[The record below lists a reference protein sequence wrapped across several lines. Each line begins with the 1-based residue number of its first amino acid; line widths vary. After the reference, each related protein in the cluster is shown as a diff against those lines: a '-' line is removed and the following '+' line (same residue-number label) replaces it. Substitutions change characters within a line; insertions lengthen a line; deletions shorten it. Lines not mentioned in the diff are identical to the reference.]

1 MRQSDILLG
10 NNLERKLFLQLLN
23 VYSRLKPVYWDQSR
37 VFGLQW
43 ELLWQL
49 WTYVN
54 LNSLDNLITLEINL
68 IIACPIPTV
77 LTFIVTNLIITW
89 LGPSGSGSIINPCTD
104 MQFRTMIL
112 RCSIFRWGTRLF
124 SRSTIPLH
132 TASWLHCLGPDQI
145 VISWCAEM
153 RPRYNYGDFATYS
166 PAPFICLPACNM
178 RYSEIHNR
186 CHLFV
191 ITKGD
196 LSASDEI
203 ALKLNIEPILQF
215 QKIFVRVDQ
224 YGEYM
229 RVSCGWYGKSKY
241 KSRGPIRFSNDT
253 LTF

>member
-1 MRQSDILLG
+1 M
-10 NNLERKLFLQLLN
+10 
-23 VYSRLKPVYWDQSR
+23 
-37 VFGLQW
+37 
-43 ELLWQL
+43 
-49 WTYVN
+49 
-54 LNSLDNLITLEINL
+54 
-68 IIACPIPTV
+68 IIACPTPTV
-77 LTFIVTNLIITW
+77 LTFIATNLIITW

-132 TASWLHCLGPDQI
+132 TAGWLHCLGPDQI

-166 PAPFICLPACNM
+166 PVPFICLPACNM

-215 QKIFVRVDQ
+215 QKNICSSWSIWGIYEGILWLVWQ
-224 YGEYM
+224 
-229 RVSCGWYGKSKY
+229 
-241 KSRGPIRFSNDT
+241 I
-253 LTF
+253 